1 MKTAVHYRFA
11 NEPLAGDSA
20 QFPLA
25 RGSHTPTPEGTATPT
40 ASLPWNVRGMKE
52 VAPDGERRPMG
63 TYDPVQQVSVDANG
77 RPLAVVV
84 PNLGMSSITNLDG
97 DGQGPG
103 EDWKADFAPDCGN

>member
-1 MKTAVHYRFA
+1 MKTDVHYRFA
-11 NEPLAGDSA
+11 HEPLAGDSA

-25 RGSHTPTPEGTATPT
+25 RGSHSTAEDTGST
-40 ASLPWNVRGMKE
+40 TSVLPWNVRGMRELATE
-52 VAPDGERRPMG
+52 VERQAMG
-63 TYDPVQQVSVDANG
+63 TYDPVQQVSVDSNG

-84 PNLGMSSITNLDG
+84 PTLGMSSITTLDG